1 MTQSEQGRQGERSS
15 PRGPTEAELRRATP
29 SVAGG
34 REVRVG
40 VFVLLGAVASLILLF
55 ILTDPAAFR
64 GRYMIVTELEDAGG
78 VRRGDPV
85 QMRGVNVGR
94 VRDFQIQ
101 PPGVAITLEVN
112 GRWEIPVDSRARL
125 GGTGIF
131 GGRTVE
137 IVRGDS
143 ADYLEDGDVI
153 PGDVTDGLMELIDEL
168 GSDARVIVAQ
178 LRQLL
183 SDSMVQHIQASAAG
197 TESTLS
203 ALAEL
208 IDEQRSEL
216 SELTRA
222 LRTATGRAD
231 DLLADLDVT
240 TILARADSSLLSVEA
255 AGQTVDRTSRSLERI
270 LARIEAGEGTLGE
283 LTASDELHRN
293 LNDAVLAL
301 LLLAEDVRENP
312 LRYIR
317 LRIF

>member
-1 MTQSEQGRQGERSS
+1 MTDRELPSNGGTSRQRPSEK
-15 PRGPTEAELRRATP
+15 ELQRATP
-29 SVAGG
+29 ATTGG

-40 VFVLLGAVASLILLF
+40 FFVLLGFAASIVLLF
-55 ILTDPAAFR
+55 LLTDPAAFR
-64 GRYMIVTELEDAGG
+64 GRYMIVTEMEDAGG

-112 GRWEIPVDSRARL
+112 GRWEIPSDSRARL

-137 IVRGDS
+137 IVRGES
-143 ADYLEDGDVI
+143 TSILSDGDVI

-168 GSDARVIVAQ
+168 GGDARVIVGQ
-178 LRQLL
+178 MRELL
-183 SDSMVQHIQASAAG
+183 SDSTVMHLQGSAAG
-197 TESTLS
+197 MERTVS

-208 IDEQRSEL
+208 IDEQRGEL
-216 SELTRA
+216 RELMAA
-222 LRTATGRAD
+222 LRGTAGRAD
-231 DLLADLDVT
+231 AFMADADLAAL
-240 TILARADSSLLSVEA
+240 IARADSSLRVVEV
-255 AGQTVDRTSRSLERI
+255 AGQSVGRSSGTLERI

-283 LTASDELHRN
+283 LTASDELYRN
-293 LNDAVLAL
+293 LNEAVLAL